1 MALTGRAFALRV
13 NLAAIVRF
21 PGYTEVVPEDDLTRL
36 LSRLDAETRAR
47 WGLYLAEIEAE
58 VAAKGPEAVRE
69 HLEAALRHLLA
80 VGWAAH
86 RCYDEAEAGAV
97 LTPVG
102 EAAQAVENAR
112 LTLAGI
118 ARKPQFDQ

>member
-1 MALTGRAFALRV
+1 
-13 NLAAIVRF
+13 
-21 PGYTEVVPEDDLTRL
+21 VPDDDLTRL
-36 LSRLDAETRAR
+36 LSRLDEETRAR

-58 VAAKGPEAVRE
+58 VASKGPDTVRE

-86 RCYDEAEAGAV
+86 RCYDESEASAV

-112 LTLAGI
+112 ITLAGMP
-118 ARKPQFDQ
+118 RKPQFDQ